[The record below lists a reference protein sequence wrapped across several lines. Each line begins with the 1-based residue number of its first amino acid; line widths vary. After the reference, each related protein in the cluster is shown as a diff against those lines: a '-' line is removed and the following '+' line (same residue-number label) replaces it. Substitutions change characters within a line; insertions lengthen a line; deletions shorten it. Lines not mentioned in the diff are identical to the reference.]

1 MPDAAARDEGR
12 RRYSALSPGAFC
24 YSVDLCCGTSLAT
37 TRRCF
42 PLRTPIQ
49 PFPGVTMRNHVVIE
63 DWEGDGAIRLPDDVL
78 QEMGVDV
85 GDTLY
90 LLEEYVGTTRC
101 LVLSKSPRIPDR
113 VDELVG
119 HWESFGKVSAEINAK
134 DE

>member
-1 MPDAAARDEGR
+1 MSEAAARDEGR
-12 RRYSALSPGAFC
+12 RRYNALSPGAFC
-24 YSVDLCCGTSLAT
+24 YSVDLRRGTSFAT
-37 TRRCF
+37 ARRYF
-42 PLRTPIQ
+42 PLQTPIQ
-49 PFPGVTMRNHVVIE
+49 PFHGGTMRNHVVIE

-119 HWESFGKVSAEINAK
+119 HWESFGKAASDLAK